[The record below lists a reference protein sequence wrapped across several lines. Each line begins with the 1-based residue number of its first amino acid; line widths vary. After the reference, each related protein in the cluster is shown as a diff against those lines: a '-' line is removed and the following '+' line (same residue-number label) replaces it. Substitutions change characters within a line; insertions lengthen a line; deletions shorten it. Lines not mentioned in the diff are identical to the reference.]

1 MTWEGMMLANALRS
15 WTVLAAMMGLA
26 VAAAAARADNIKI
39 GIGPVTASG
48 PIFIAQDKGY
58 FAAENLVAE
67 TISLDAA
74 QSVAQGVVAG
84 DLDFGATAATAAA
97 YNLAAKGELKIIG
110 GLGREVPSFK
120 GSALLASNRAWDAG
134 LKSLKDMGNHTVGIV
149 QVGGPVH
156 YEVELAAEKYGVDM
170 KSVRLTPLQG
180 LSNLASALAGGQVDA
195 GVEVNTIAL
204 RLLDTNKA
212 HLLAWVGDETPWQ
225 NALLFAATKTADDKQ
240 KMVERFLRA
249 FKKGARDYYDAFTG
263 PDGKRKDGPTA
274 DAILAIIAKHL
285 NQPAAQLAQGIS
297 FVDPEA
303 RVDVQDV
310 LHQIAWFKSQG
321 MLPADADG
329 AAMIDNRYVEPL
341 ATQ

>member
-1 MTWEGMMLANALRS
+1 MMLTKAMRLRAGFALVS
-15 WTVLAAMMGLA
+15 GFVLAAG
-26 VAAAAARADNIKI
+26 AANAEGIKI

-58 FAAENLVAE
+58 FAAENLAAE
-67 TISLDAA
+67 TVSLDAA

-97 YNLAAKGELKIIG
+97 YNLAAKGGLTIIG
-110 GLGREVPSFK
+110 GQGREVPTFN
-120 GSALLASNRAWDAG
+120 GSAFLASNHAWDGG
-134 LKSLKDMGNHTVGIV
+134 LKSLKDIGNHTVGIV
-149 QVGGPVH
+149 QVGGPIH

-170 KSVRLTPLQG
+170 KTVRLTALQG
-180 LSNLASALAGGQVDA
+180 LSNLASALAGSQVDA
-195 GVEVNTIAL
+195 GIEVNTIAL
-204 RLLDTNKA
+204 RLSGEGKA

-225 NALLFAATKTADDKQ
+225 NALLFTTTKMANDHQ
-240 KMVERFLRA
+240 KIVEAFLRA

-274 DAILAIIAKHL
+274 EAILAIIAKHL

-303 RVDVQDV
+303 RLDVQDV
-310 LHQIAWFKSQG
+310 LRQVAWFKSQG

-329 AAMIDNRYVEPL
+329 AAMIDKRYVVPL
-341 ATQ
+341 VTN